1 MGLSIVLSARL
12 LLIAIPK
19 IMHLRDVSM
28 LTKPY
33 ATLAVGARVRLH
45 SKEVVSM
52 RRENRIPFDRHPLA
66 MLLGAL
72 VFVFVVAVIAIL
84 GPGRV
89 FHWLVSFLMPMAVI
103 LLVVVGTIGL
113 LAREGGKVLDSRD
126 NPPPTPTNSRSSP
139 RGDGFSKPVYW
150 LLMSLFLL
158 ASVAMAT
165 FFWLVIRDQWI
176 NARPLVAGHFDEG
189 ETLQVIFTLLVS
201 VAVSS
206 GLLWRHYRRID
217 SYGSPLE
224 LLFMVVFTLCAA
236 LAAAALLPTLF
247 AG

>member
-1 MGLSIVLSARL
+1 
-12 LLIAIPK
+12 
-19 IMHLRDVSM
+19 M

-33 ATLAVGARVRLH
+33 STLAVGARVRLL
-45 SKEVVSM
+45 SKEVVPM
-52 RRENRIPFDRHPLA
+52 RRQNRIPFDRHPLV
-66 MLLGAL
+66 MLLGAC
-72 VFVFVVAVIAIL
+72 VFVFVVAVIAIF

-89 FHWLVSFLMPMAVI
+89 FHWLVSFLIPMAMI

-126 NPPPTPTNSRSSP
+126 NPTPTPTNYSRASP
-139 RGDGFSKPVYW
+139 RGEGFSNPVYW

-158 ASVAMAT
+158 ASVAMAS
-165 FFWLVIRDQWI
+165 FFWLVVRDQWI
-176 NARPLVAGHFDEG
+176 HARALVAGRFDQG
-189 ETLQVIFTLLVS
+189 ETLRIIFALLGS
-201 VAVSS
+201 MAVSS

-224 LLFMVVFTLCAA
+224 PFFMVVFTLCGA
-236 LAAAALLPTLF
+236 LAVVVVLPALL

>member
-1 MGLSIVLSARL
+1 
-12 LLIAIPK
+12 
-19 IMHLRDVSM
+19 M

-45 SKEVVSM
+45 SEEVVPM
-52 RRENRIPFDRHPLA
+52 RRQNRIPFDRHALA
-66 MLLGAL
+66 MLLGA
-72 VFVFVVAVIAIL
+72 FVFVCVAVIAIV

-89 FHWLVSFLMPMAVI
+89 FHWLVSFLIPMVVI

-126 NPPPTPTNSRSSP
+126 NPPPTPTNSRVSP
-139 RGDGFSKPVYW
+139 RGAGFSNPVYW

-158 ASVAMAT
+158 ASVAMAS
-165 FFWLVIRDQWI
+165 FFWLVVRDQWI
-176 NARPLVAGHFDEG
+176 HARPLVAGRFDQSES
-189 ETLQVIFTLLVS
+189 LRVIFALVVS
-201 VAVSS
+201 VAVAS

-224 LLFMVVFTLCAA
+224 PFFMVVFALTAA
-236 LAAAALLPTLF
+236 SAAVSVIPAIF
-247 AG
+247 AGFAG